1 LNSPSSNIDR
11 YAVMG
16 NPIAHSKSPEIH
28 QLFAQQTGQ
37 TLSYEALLIET
48 DQFEKNLENFALD
61 GGKGLN
67 ITVPFKQLAWQQSHK
82 RSQRAELAGAV
93 NTLSFQNGQII
104 GDNTDGIGLVRDLT
118 NNQNINISNQ
128 RILIAGAGGAVRG
141 VLLPILEQKPAAVII
156 ANRTQNKAEELANL
170 FSAYGNITAQAF
182 SELPHEPFD
191 LIINGTAASLQGAV
205 PPIPN
210 ECVGESTSLYDM
222 MYASEPTSF
231 LKWGKNL
238 GANVCIDGLGMLVEQ
253 AAESF
258 FIWRGIR
265 PETQTIIATLR
276 EQMKT

>member
-1 LNSPSSNIDR
+1 MNSPSSNIDR

>member
-1 LNSPSSNIDR
+1 
-11 YAVMG
+11 MG